1 MNLRA
6 LLRQPVLTVA
16 FREASVRWTLG
27 STRKIRT
34 WGEALLPPG
43 VVSDGVVI
51 DPEQAASALRGCSNY
66 EGNSRMQT
74 VLALPAQRSVIR
86 QIELPALKGK
96 QFDELAA
103 REIRREMPMLG
114 ENAYVS
120 WARTDQ
126 RDGKASVFVIGVAR
140 DVLNSHVA
148 AAQAAHLR
156 PVSADLRIIAGA
168 RAFGAHDC
176 VVAEVEEGETEI
188 AIITDGV
195 PAIVRHVGM
204 AAAIG
209 EDAWAEQL
217 SEELNRT
224 LKFYRDSHKTDDA
237 LGQLPISF
245 VGRGA
250 QRAVLMEQV
259 RSRTG
264 HDVALPPLRMEVD
277 PPQEASRLAVNIG
290 LACKDL
296 AA

>member
-6 LLRQPVLTVA
+6 LLRQPILTVA

-27 STRKIRT
+27 SRRTIRA
-34 WGEALLPPG
+34 WGEAPLPPG
-43 VVSDGVVI
+43 VVSDGVVT
-51 DPEQAASALRGCSNY
+51 DPEQAASALHGCSSY
-66 EGNSRMQT
+66 QGNSRMQT

-126 RDGKASVFVIGVAR
+126 HNGKASVFVIGVAR

-148 AAQAAHLR
+148 AAQAAGLR

-168 RAFGAHDC
+168 RAFGANSC

-195 PAIVRHVGM
+195 PAIVRHVAM
-204 AAAIG
+204 SAAIG

-217 SEELNRT
+217 SDELNRT
-224 LKFYRDSHKTDDA
+224 LKFYRDSHKEDEA
-237 LGQLPISF
+237 LSRLPISF

-250 QRAVLMEQV
+250 QRAVLMDQV
-259 RSRTG
+259 RNRTG
-264 HDVALPPLRMEVD
+264 QEVALPPLRMEVD